1 MLAGTEEKCAQSFP
15 LFLFSQS
22 VGFESV
28 DGTFYSLAFKLSQ
41 LVTEVNKSSVHTV
54 KKKRDE
60 ILGTHTDAESSLNT
74 DLLRTDCS
82 HNINH

>member
-41 LVTEVNKSSVHTV
+41 LVTEVNKSRFFGVCF
-54 KKKRDE
+54 KE
-60 ILGTHTDAESSLNT
+60 PFFI
-74 DLLRTDCS
+74 
-82 HNINH
+82 